1 MSQRHGNMKG
11 MATFCPA
18 CGSDM
23 HFRKLPRRGTTVTC
37 RQCQSLLEVTRL
49 APLTLEW
56 AFEEPF
62 DDDDYED
69 IYRGNRNRQDFED
82 FDLEPAD
89 GANEWGD
96 GWDEDWDEE
105 EERES

>member
-1 MSQRHGNMKG
+1 MSQRHGYKKRMT
-11 MATFCPA
+11 TFCPA

-23 HFRKLPRRGTTVTC
+23 QFRKLPRRGNTVTC

-62 DDDDYED
+62 DDDDYGD
-69 IYRGNRNRQDFED
+69 VGRSNRNRQDFED
-82 FDLEPAD
+82 FDLEPGD
-89 GANEWGD
+89 GDEEWGD
-96 GWDEDWDEE
+96 DWDEEDWDEE
-105 EERES
+105 KRES